1 MMKDNPIQQ
10 FEEFYS
16 QWSILDKIGQEM
28 TLTEMWQRGVAMYNG
43 LVMSY
48 NAKGYL
54 TAAEVNLVQQLQQ
67 WLQYLQIQ
75 KMNVDQRIAN
85 EMTSHLLKMMLKK

>member
-1 MMKDNPIQQ
+1 MR
-10 FEEFYS
+10 
-16 QWSILDKIGQEM
+16 
-28 TLTEMWQRGVAMYNG
+28 LTEMWQRGVAMYNG

-54 TAAEVNLVQQLQQ
+54 TEAEVNHVQQLQQ
-67 WLQYLQIQ
+67 MLQHVQVQ
-75 KMNVDQRIAN
+75 KMNVDQRLAN

>member
-1 MMKDNPIQQ
+1 MDNPIQQ

-28 TLTEMWQRGVAMYNG
+28 QLTEIWRRGVAMYKR
-43 LVMSY
+43 LIMSY

-54 TAAEVNLVQQLQQ
+54 TEAEFNYVQQLHQL
-67 WLQYLQIQ
+67 LQHLQVQ
-75 KMNVDQRIAN
+75 KMNVDQRLAN

>member
-1 MMKDNPIQQ
+1 MDNPIQQ

-28 TLTEMWQRGVAMYNG
+28 RLAEMWQRGVAMYNG

-54 TAAEVNLVQQLQQ
+54 TEAEVNYVQQLHQL
-67 WLQYLQIQ
+67 LQYLQVQ
-75 KMNVDQRIAN
+75 KMNVNQRLAN
-85 EMTSHLLKMMLKK
+85 EMTSHLLKMMSKK

>member
-1 MMKDNPIQQ
+1 MDNPIQQ

-28 TLTEMWQRGVAMYNG
+28 QLTEMWRRGVAMYKG
-43 LVMSY
+43 LIMSY

-54 TAAEVNLVQQLQQ
+54 TEAEVNYVRQLQQ
-67 WLQYLQIQ
+67 LLQHLQVQ
-75 KMNVDQRIAN
+75 KMNVDQKFAN

>member
-1 MMKDNPIQQ
+1 MDNPIQQ

-16 QWSILDKIGQEM
+16 QWSILDKIGQEIR
-28 TLTEMWQRGVAMYNG
+28 LTEMWRRGVAMYKG
-43 LVMSY
+43 LIMSY

-54 TAAEVNLVQQLQQ
+54 TEAEVNYVRQLQQ
-67 WLQYLQIQ
+67 LLQHLQVQ
-75 KMNVDQRIAN
+75 KMNVDQKFAN

>member
-1 MMKDNPIQQ
+1 MDNPIQQ

-28 TLTEMWQRGVAMYNG
+28 RLAEMWQRGVAMYNG

-54 TAAEVNLVQQLQQ
+54 TEAEINHVQQLQQ
-67 WLQYLQIQ
+67 MLQYVQVQ
-75 KMNVDQRIAN
+75 KMIVDQRLAN

>member
-1 MMKDNPIQQ
+1 MR
-10 FEEFYS
+10 
-16 QWSILDKIGQEM
+16 LA
-28 TLTEMWQRGVAMYNG
+28 EMWQRGVAMYNG

-54 TAAEVNLVQQLQQ
+54 TEAEINHVQQLQQ
-67 WLQYLQIQ
+67 MLQYVQVQ
-75 KMNVDQRIAN
+75 KMNVDQRLAN

>member
-1 MMKDNPIQQ
+1 MMDNLIQQ

-28 TLTEMWQRGVAMYNG
+28 RLTEMWQRGVAMYKG

-54 TAAEVNLVQQLQQ
+54 TEAEVNYVQQLQQ
-67 WLQYLQIQ
+67 LLQHLQVQ
-75 KMNVDQRIAN
+75 KMNVDQRLAN